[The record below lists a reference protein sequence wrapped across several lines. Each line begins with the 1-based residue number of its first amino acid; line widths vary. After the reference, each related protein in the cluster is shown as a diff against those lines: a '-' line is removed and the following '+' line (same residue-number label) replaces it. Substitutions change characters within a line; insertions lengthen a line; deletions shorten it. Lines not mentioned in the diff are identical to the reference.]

1 MVSVER
7 KKEKTGTNWPTI
19 IIEVKMSYDLVMN
32 SQVDDGQLIVQ
43 KKKCFK
49 VSKIHFEN
57 FFVRE
62 RWCDSPTHL
71 LDETKNLQNK

>member
-43 KKKCFK
+43 KKKF
-49 VSKIHFEN
+49 
-57 FFVRE
+57 
-62 RWCDSPTHL
+62 
-71 LDETKNLQNK
+71 